1 MTSFLGWRRDV
12 KSAVMRNAAG
22 SFAPEVSAPMNRDRR
37 SPGHVVAGAAFGA
50 LAFGRPALAAD
61 MALKAP
67 AYNAIYNWTGFYL
80 GGHVG
85 YGDGS
90 LGPGTNPLPEQGA
103 FFPPTITGGIGG
115 YQAGYNRQLSN
126 RVVLGIE
133 ADATFTTPLDRPRL
147 IPAPFNATND
157 HTATLPAPLRYPF
170 PS

>member
-1 MTSFLGWRRDV
+1 MTSFIWWGRAD
-12 KSAVMRNAAG
+12 KSAVMMQDAG
-22 SFAPEVSAPMNRDRR
+22 GILALEVSAPMNRDRR
-37 SPGHVVAGAAFGA
+37 SPRNALAGAAFGA
-50 LAFGRPALAAD
+50 LALGRPALAAD

-67 AYNAIYNWTGFYL
+67 AYKAVYAWTGFYL

-133 ADATFTTPLDRPRL
+133 A
-147 IPAPFNATND
+147 
-157 HTATLPAPLRYPF
+157 
-170 PS
+170 